1 MQSDDA
7 ISETNPQISQ
17 MAADSKDEQT
27 HAINRRDNGNSSA
40 DYC

>member
-1 MQSDDA
+1 MSR
-7 ISETNPQISQ
+7 INPQISQ
-17 MAADSKDEQT
+17 MVADTRDEQT